1 MTFIL
6 AVGVGWAETTWVET
20 AAGSLTTG
28 DVVVIVDKTSLMAM
42 PNNNGT
48 SSSPTATAVTLSSGK
63 TEITSDVA
71 EKLQW
76 VVEVNNGTYKFG
88 VSGTQNYLY
97 CTNSNSGVRVGTNS
111 NNAFTIFNNSGVPF
125 LLNTATSRYIGVY
138 NNQDWRCYTSINNNI
153 SASVVAFYKK
163 TESVSDIATPVISG
177 TTPFYGSTQVSIS
190 CETNGASIYY
200 TTDGT
205 DPTTSSTLYSTPF
218 TITETTTVK
227 AIAALNGETS
237 NVAFRT
243 FTANLTVS
251 SIAEFNELSENDN
264 FKYTGDNLVY
274 IISNSGGNNHYV
286 QDGSKGMLIYGTLGQ
301 TYQLGDEIPGGFTGT
316 RAEFN
321 GAPEMKNPDGFTA
334 STNNVDLTPV
344 ELTPNE
350 VNLANFGRYAIIK
363 NAGFDTSAKTITA
376 GGQTIAYHTTFN
388 SNIPTDG
395 AAYDV
400 IGVCGYYKPN
410 NGEAYPQ
417 FLPISFEPAE
427 TSGPTYY
434 LAGSFNMN
442 GSAWIEQDP
451 DYKFTKLA
459 AGGYKLAGKPMING
473 TTFKIIKVEGGTE
486 TWLGGNTDDDNYGVH
501 KDWCTDI
508 ELSSTGKD
516 FKIIG
521 RGDLTFTINSDEK
534 LSITGWDTNWT
545 SDAYIA
551 GSFNNWSGEK
561 MAYSNGIYTIT
572 KEVADNAE
580 FKIVDDYNKWYGG
593 GVAVTTQNQGQE
605 LSMSTSGGNFSIVN
619 AGKYLF
625 TVNSSFT
632 NVIVKGYYGITVNN
646 NDENGSV
653 AADKAEALVGESVTL
668 TITPEEGYELDELTV
683 MAGEAV
689 VAVENNQFTMPAGNV
704 TVSATFKVALPE
716 SKVYRLVTSAS
727 DFVSGK
733 KYLIA
738 NLDGTALIGD
748 LIGDSGKQYASRVT
762 DNFIYDSENKI
773 ITLKDGCETTVIT
786 LGGSTDAWTFNNGS
800 GYLAYTSSTTT
811 SNNYLWLVTD
821 ASSNGATWKIDLSE
835 TAKIV
840 HNNYNTSRYLQYNSN
855 NGQERFSGY
864 TGTQKGIAFYR
875 QVEAGEVFTP
885 VISGETPFLNST
897 EITITCSTE
906 GASIYYTLNGDEP
919 TNQST
924 LYSEPFTLT
933 ETTTVKAI
941 AYNEDNESSEIATM
955 TFEMVPRVATIADY
969 IALETYN
976 KMFMFT
982 GNAVVTYQNGE
993 NTWIKDNTGYALF
1006 YSSDVPEYENGDV
1019 IPSGW
1024 TGEKSLYNNSTIE
1037 IINPLRLN
1045 VASETADASPEIKA
1059 VEDVKTDAEHAYYQ
1073 LNGVSLSIDG
1083 KNITISDDNSTC
1095 AGYNKFNIE
1104 LPESVEGNLY
1114 NVIGIVA
1121 IYQGNAQ
1128 LNVISIEKVNMPVEL
1143 DGVTFTT
1150 DRHWASWYGDAN
1162 YALPE
1167 GGDVTAYIVTG
1178 VDGDE
1183 AVVQSVN
1190 YIPAN
1195 TAVLLNC
1202 ETAKESVS
1210 VIECEAGEQIAVNK
1224 LEGTLEPKAVNNA
1237 YVLYNNQFI
1246 LAQNG
1251 TTIGAHRCYLPID
1264 NVTGTSTG
1272 APSKLR
1278 ISTGAVVTGIEDV
1291 LPANTGDV
1299 MYYDLTG
1306 RCIGKS
1312 LNGMRGIFIT
1322 SDGKKVVK

>member
-1 MTFIL
+1 MKKLLTFLMTFIL
-6 AVGVGWAETTWVET
+6 AIGVGWAETTWVET
-20 AAGSLTTG
+20 AASSLTTG
-28 DVVVIVDKTSLMAM
+28 DVVVIVDKTSSRAM
-42 PNNNGT
+42 SNNGGT
-48 SSSPTATAVTLSSGK
+48 SSAPTATSITLNSGK
-63 TEITSDVA
+63 TEISGTVA
-71 EKLQW
+71 ETLQW
-76 VVEVNNGTYKFG
+76 IVTVENGSYKFK
-88 VSGTQNYLY
+88 VDGTSNYLY
-97 CTNSNSGVRVGTNS
+97 CTNTNNGVRVGTN
-111 NNAFTIFNNSGVPF
+111 NNNVFTIFNNSGVPF

-190 CETNGASIYY
+190 CETTGASIYY
-200 TTDGT
+200 TLNGDE
-205 DPTTSSTLYSTPF
+205 PTNQSTLYSEPF
-218 TITETTTVK
+218 TLTETTTVK

-237 NVAFRT
+237 NVAFKT
-243 FTANLTVS
+243 FIANLTVS
-251 SIAEFNELSENDN
+251 SIAEFNDLSVNDN

-363 NAGFDTSAKTITA
+363 NAGFDTSNKKIFV
-376 GGQTIAYHTTFN
+376 GNDEVVYHTTFLN
-388 SNIPTDG
+388 DIPTDG
-395 AAYDV
+395 AAYDI
-400 IGVCGYYKPN
+400 IGICSYFKPN
-410 NGEAYPQ
+410 NGDAYPE
-417 FLPISFEPAE
+417 FLPISYEPAG
-427 TSGPTYY
+427 TSGPAYY

-442 GSAWIEQDP
+442 GNDWIEQDP

-501 KDWCTDI
+501 KDWCTNI

-521 RGDLTFTINSDEK
+521 RGDLTFTINEDEK

-625 TVNSSFT
+625 TVNSGFT

-704 TVSATFKVALPE
+704 TVSATFKKAVVIDNWVYKLVANNEDL
-716 SKVYRLVTSAS
+716 TS
-727 DFVSGK
+727 GT
-733 KYLIA
+733 YLIVYEEGSLA
-738 NLDGTALIGD
+738 FDGSLEVLDAVGNSINVTIADNEILSTA
-748 LIGDSGKQYASRVT
+748 
-762 DNFIYDSENKI
+762 
-773 ITLKDGCETTVIT
+773 
-786 LGGSTDAWTFNNGS
+786 
-800 GYLAYTSSTTT
+800 
-811 SNNYLWLVTD
+811 VTD
-821 ASSNGATWKIDLSE
+821 ASSFTYDA
-835 TAKIV
+835 TAKSLKSASGYYIGQTSDANGLMSNTNTVYTNTISIDDAGNAVIV
-840 HNNYNTSRYLQYNSN
+840 SSGGAYLRYNSASN
-855 NGQERFSGY
+855 QTRFRYYKSATY
-864 TGTQKGIAFYR
+864 SSQKPIKLYKKVPASN
-875 QVEAGEVFTP
+875 APKTP

-993 NTWIKDNTGYALF
+993 NTWIKDNTGYALI